1 MDKSYDESSSAPT
14 TGDTTLVVQHQG
26 LVIELEAGQGRGR
39 IETTDGR
46 QLPFHRRDVAGGAFD
61 GLRKGDQV
69 RFAEELGDEGPE
81 ARKVECGEV

>member
-1 MDKSYDESSSAPT
+1 MDKPYDESPSAPT
-14 TGDTTLVVQHQG
+14 TGDDTPVVQHQG
-26 LVIELEAGQGRGR
+26 LVIELDAGQGRGR

-61 GLRKGDQV
+61 GLRTGDQV

-81 ARKVECGEV
+81 ARKVERGEV